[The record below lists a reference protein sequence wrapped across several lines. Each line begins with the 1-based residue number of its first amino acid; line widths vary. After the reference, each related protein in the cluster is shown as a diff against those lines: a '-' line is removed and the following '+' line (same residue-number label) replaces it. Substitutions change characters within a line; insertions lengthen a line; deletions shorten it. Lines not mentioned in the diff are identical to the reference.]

1 MIKTPRIHARP
12 GDPDFVDLNWTDP
25 ISSWTTT
32 RLVTMPEGIHR
43 HEVVFVA
50 YSQGVYAIK
59 EMPLS
64 LAQHEYEMLRTIET
78 STKHVA
84 RAVGLVERPWV
95 DEDQEWSAAVIT
107 AYVPHAFPYRQLVS
121 GIAFGKLR
129 TSLLDALA
137 GLLVELH
144 LHGVYWGDCSLSNTL
159 YRWDASAIEAVMIDA
174 ETTRVYPQISRGQRM
189 EDLAIMEMNLAGEMA
204 DIAAANGATLDD
216 ADIHIGA
223 DITTRYAALWKE
235 LTTSLVVTA
244 GDHFK
249 IRNRIDRLNE
259 LGFAVDDIDLVPVDD
274 GVNVKIR
281 VKVGGRQYHS
291 EQLRQ
296 VTGIDV
302 SENQAR
308 SILSDLA
315 YFDAR
320 FGGTSP
326 TRKAV
331 GAMRWRAT
339 VFEPLILAIVRDL
352 AEPDPY
358 QAYCDFLA
366 YRLKLATKLD
376 HDVENEDAYERW
388 SKAGF
393 PGSTTPG

>member
-1 MIKTPRIHARP
+1 
-12 GDPDFVDLNWTDP
+12 
-25 ISSWTTT
+25 
-32 RLVTMPEGIHR
+32 MPEGIHR

-50 YSQGVYAIK
+50 YSEGVYAIK
-59 EMPLS
+59 EMPLA
-64 LAQHEYEMLRTIET
+64 LAQHEYEMLRTIES

-84 RAVGLVERPWV
+84 RPVGLVERPWV
-95 DEDQEWSAAVIT
+95 DADREWSGAVIT

-121 GIAFGKLR
+121 GTAFGKLR
-129 TSLLDALA
+129 APMLDALA

-174 ETTRVYPQISRGQRM
+174 ETTRVYTKISRGQRM
-189 EDLAIMEMNLAGEMA
+189 EDLAIMEMNLAGEMG
-204 DIAAANGATLDD
+204 DIAAEHGATLDD

-223 DITTRYAALWKE
+223 DITTRYAALWTE
-235 LTTSLVVTA
+235 LTSSLVVTA

-249 IRNRIDRLNE
+249 IRNRIERLNE
-259 LGFAVDDIDLVPVDD
+259 LGFAVDDIDLVPVNE

-302 SENQAR
+302 SENQAK

-320 FGGTSP
+320 FGGTSS

-331 GAMRWRAT
+331 GAMRWRST
-339 VFEPLILAIVRDL
+339 IFEPLILAIVRDL
-352 AEPDPY
+352 PESHPY

-366 YRLKLATKLD
+366 YRLMLATKLD
-376 HDVENEDAYERW
+376 HDVENENAYELW
-388 SKAGF
+388 SEAGF
-393 PGSTTPG
+393 PGSTAPG